1 MFSQIKI
8 TPWQARKGR
17 KEYSFRRCDVKIIQ
31 TQYLRIRVWITF
43 FDRYRLPLLLSQTT
57 KKYRGH
63 IRWKVRSGN
72 NVWFDL
78 KMSCPNNN
86 STPGYARCTQ
96 LKTVKTCSC
105 WRPINLFSTG
115 SANIISRLFHKHCM
129 IWVRVQTPSLSWR

>member
-43 FDRYRLPLLLSQTT
+43 FDRYRLPFLLFADNTT
-57 KKYRGH
+57 KQGIYL
-63 IRWKVRSGN
+63 WKVRSGN

-78 KMSCPNNN
+78 KMSYPSNN
-86 STPGYARCTQ
+86 SIPGYARYT
-96 LKTVKTCSC
+96 
-105 WRPINLFSTG
+105 R
-115 SANIISRLFHKHCM
+115 
-129 IWVRVQTPSLSWR
+129 